1 MAKIF
6 PGLNDAQSKLEELY
20 TQARSS
26 ERLQVESIF
35 SPGEWTTIDVAF
47 FVRHTVPMSAR
58 WVGIET
64 TEQMDE
70 QYLAMK
76 KGKLIRSK
84 LGTMQFRIVNVEEM

>member
-1 MAKIF
+1 M
-6 PGLNDAQSKLEELY
+6 AQSKLEELY
-20 TQARSS
+20 TQARSR

-47 FVRHTVPMSAR
+47 FVRCT
-58 WVGIET
+58 GIET

-76 KGKLIRSK
+76 KGQVIGSK
-84 LGTMQFRIVNVEEM
+84 LGTMRFRIVNVEEM